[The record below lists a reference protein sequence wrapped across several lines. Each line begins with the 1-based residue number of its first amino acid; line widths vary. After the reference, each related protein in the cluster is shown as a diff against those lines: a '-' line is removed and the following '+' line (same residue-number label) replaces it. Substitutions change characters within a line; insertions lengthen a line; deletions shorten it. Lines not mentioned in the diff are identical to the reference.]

1 MNDVEQSDGRQTDRP
16 SRRID
21 PNRSTCV
28 LIGVDNYTHL
38 DSLRSVRRNLTEL
51 RAALSDNEI
60 WGIPDDRI
68 TTVSNPGTP
77 SELVGPIREAAKQ
90 AEDTLIVYYAGHG
103 LLDRHDQ
110 KLHLTLPDS
119 AEDQPYTSVRADDVR
134 HAIRENGSALRRVL
148 ILDCCFSGQ
157 VLTQMSA
164 ADRGVRGGKVAVEML
179 RDVEGSYV
187 MTSAPRDRPSH
198 APDPMSCTAF
208 TGALVDIMRQ
218 GIPDG
223 PGMLGL
229 HALFEGVKARIAGMR
244 PALPQEPQDEDHNG
258 VGALEFI
265 RNVAVLPPLPAPAA
279 PPPAARRGRTA
290 LWSLLALAT
299 GLVLGLVLPPSLD
312 RWQETGPAEATGAC
326 SPSSAVLLDHSDE
339 LDKKTVGNEKV
350 EGISA
355 LGLQSADP
363 PVALALA
370 DNRPG
375 RVFPVRL
382 GSPFDLEPSAGTA
395 KTLRPTDGGTV
406 SDWYDGEALVVEKG
420 SKTMLVGSETGP
432 AIRRF
437 DIASGKQIGPSITV
451 PKELHYAP
459 VGGAQMGRGI
469 ESLTVS
475 PDGRYLYAGWEAP
488 LAQDGDTG
496 GANILRIQRY
506 KGTHGG
512 AYVPDRQYAY
522 VSGNGMYLVELA
534 AVDSGRLLALERQYT
549 ASLGNAI
556 QVVEISLANAHDVTG
571 EESLYDQPADIY
583 AKTEP
588 VFDLAQCPAG
598 GPGMVT
604 TPGTKQLNPL
614 LDNVEGMALGGEWT
628 DGRYK
633 GWRPLYLVSDDNSDE
648 TQITRVYSIAVQL
661 S

>member
-1 MNDVEQSDGRQTDRP
+1 MNGVEQSDGQQPDGP

-21 PNRSTCV
+21 PSRSTCV

-38 DSLRSVRRNLTEL
+38 DSLRSVKQNLTEL
-51 RAALSDNEI
+51 RAALTDNEI
-60 WGIPDDRI
+60 WGIPEDRI

-77 SELVGPIREAAKQ
+77 SELVGPIREAAKR

-110 KLHLTLPDS
+110 RLHLTLPDS

-164 ADRGVRGGKVAVEML
+164 ADRGVRGGKVAVETL

-198 APDPMSCTAF
+198 APDPLSCTAF

-218 GIPDG
+218 GVPDG

-229 HALFEGVKARIAGMR
+229 HALFEGVKARIASMR
-244 PALPQEPQDEDHNG
+244 PELPQEPQDEDHNG
-258 VGALEFI
+258 VGALGFI

-290 LWSLLALAT
+290 LLSLLAGAT
-299 GLVLGLVLPPSLD
+299 GLVLGLVLPPALD
-312 RWQETGPAEATGAC
+312 GWQETDPAEATGRC
-326 SPSSAVLLDHSDE
+326 SPRAVLLDHSDA
-339 LDKKTVGNEKV
+339 LDKEDVENEKV

-370 DNRPG
+370 DNSPG
-375 RVFPVRL
+375 RVFPLKL
-382 GSPFDLEPSAGTA
+382 GSPFDLKPSAGRA
-395 KTLRPTDGGTV
+395 NTLRPAEGGKLPP
-406 SDWYDGEALVVEKG
+406 WYDGEALVIEKG
-420 SKTMLVGSETGP
+420 GKTMLIGSETGP
-432 AIRRF
+432 SIRRF
-437 DIASGKQIGPSITV
+437 KIEGGEQIGPSIPV
-451 PKELHYAP
+451 PKELQYPPA
-459 VGGAQMGRGI
+459 GGAQMGRGI
-469 ESLTVS
+469 ESLAVS

-496 GANILRIQRY
+496 GGNILRIQRY
-506 KGTHGG
+506 TGTHGG
-512 AYVPDRQYAY
+512 AYTPDRQYAY

-549 ASLGNAI
+549 ASLGSAI
-556 QVVEISLANAHDVTG
+556 QVVEISLANASDVTG

-583 AKTEP
+583 ATTEP

-598 GPGMVT
+598 GPGMVA
-604 TPGTKQLNPL
+604 TPGTRQLNPL
-614 LDNVEGMALGGEWT
+614 LDNVEGMALGGAWT
-628 DGRYK
+628 DGPYK
-633 GWRPLYLVSDDNSDE
+633 GWRPLYLVSDDNSNE
-648 TQITRVYSIAVQL
+648 TQITRVYSMAVQL